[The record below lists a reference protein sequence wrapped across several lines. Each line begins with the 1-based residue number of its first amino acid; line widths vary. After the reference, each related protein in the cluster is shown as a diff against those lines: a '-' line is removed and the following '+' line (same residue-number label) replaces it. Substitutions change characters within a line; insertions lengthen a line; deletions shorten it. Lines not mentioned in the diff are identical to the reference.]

1 MIIPMKYTWKT
12 EGNTSVLLINDRAIA
27 HVYCP
32 GFYVDY
38 DGYCYG
44 CLIMGRTHIGDL
56 QSQNLEGAQRETID
70 IVIQLYKKHIKDM
83 KMLISECESVI
94 STLGKGIDI

>member
-1 MIIPMKYTWKT
+1 
-12 EGNTSVLLINDRAIA
+12 
-27 HVYCP
+27 
-32 GFYVDY
+32 
-38 DGYCYG
+38 
-44 CLIMGRTHIGDL
+44 MGRTHIGDL